1 MLRERL
7 DCGARTKRIPG
18 GTHDG
23 LQRDTNRVIAGCH
36 HSSSRHQ
43 RVRELEIAE
52 RRDENSTRSDISRIK
67 QRSDHSAGRCLHPR
81 RPLGV
86 REIPHPSHKVV
97 VHVPS
102 IMTRLMTKLWSQMGR
117 GWVWATRMTRL
128 PQIGM

>member
-1 MLRERL
+1 M
-7 DCGARTKRIPG
+7 KRIPG

-23 LQRDTNRVIAGCH
+23 HLQRDPNRVIAGCH
-36 HSSSRHQ
+36 QLEFTARQ
-43 RVRELEIAE
+43 RVRELEIAQ
-52 RRDENSTRSDISRIK
+52 RPDRNSTCSDVSRIK
-67 QRSDHSAGRCLHPR
+67 QCSDHSAGRCLHPR

-86 REIPHPSHKVV
+86 GEIRQASQKVV